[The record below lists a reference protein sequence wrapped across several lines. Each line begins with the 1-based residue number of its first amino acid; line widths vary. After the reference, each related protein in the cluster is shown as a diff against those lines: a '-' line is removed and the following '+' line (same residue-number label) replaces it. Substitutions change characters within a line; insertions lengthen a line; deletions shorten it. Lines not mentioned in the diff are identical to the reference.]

1 MLGAALSIG
10 KFLLIKRD
18 FLLLLLFFSLG
29 ALLGFLVS
37 FSLSLG
43 FLLLL
48 GLLRLVASGLFLAL
62 ILLLLFLRTVDEF
75 LAVLLDVL
83 IGHVEVLLRVF
94 DLVIDLWKHKL
105 LRGAQLL
112 VDRVK
117 ALIQAFDS
125 RDDIL
130 LADL

>member
-1 MLGAALSIG
+1 MLGAALSIS
-10 KFLLIKRD
+10 KFLLMKRD

-37 FSLSLG
+37 FSLGLG

-48 GLLRLVASGLFLAL
+48 GFLRLVASGFILAL
-62 ILLLLFLRTVDEF
+62 ILLLLFLSTVDEL

-94 DLVIDLWKHKL
+94 DLVIDLWKH
-105 LRGAQLL
+105 
-112 VDRVK
+112 
-117 ALIQAFDS
+117 
-125 RDDIL
+125 
-130 LADL
+130 